1 MKRIFAI
8 LGVILLLELYVI
20 TFIMAITDNTSTMRM
35 FEAAVIA
42 TIIIPTLMW
51 IYAFIYRLLNKNNDS
66 KNDKLTK

>member
-8 LGVILLLELYVI
+8 LGVILLVALYVI
-20 TFIMAITDNTSTMRM
+20 IFIMAITDNTSTMRM

>member
-1 MKRIFAI
+1 
-8 LGVILLLELYVI
+8 
-20 TFIMAITDNTSTMRM
+20 MAITDNTSTMRM

>member
-8 LGVILLLELYVI
+8 LGVILIVALYVI

>member
-8 LGVILLLELYVI
+8 LGVILLLALYVI

>member
-8 LGVILLLELYVI
+8 LGVILLVALYVI